1 MAFDFFAGRVC
12 PTTKVGMV
20 FRCNDS
26 DDARRYREFLEIYI
40 AAVEEPRIL
49 IKGRTWVVDSCERL
63 NAFTG
68 NKCFYSLSLILMD
81 WCDVQFPSN

>member
-1 MAFDFFAGRVC
+1 MAFLAVRVC
-12 PTTKVGMV
+12 PLIKINMV

-26 DDARRYREFLEIYI
+26 DNAWRDGEFLKIYI

-81 WCDVQFPSN
+81 WCDVQFSSN